1 VLTHASNPRV
11 RASLNLYASAVEFN
25 FFVCTVQLDR
35 PSHYKTEALLW
46 LCEIL
51 LDKEQQ
57 LASAFA
63 NRSKSRALRNTDKAF
78 PVRSITCEPLRANE
92 DAYKTLFSLYN

>member
-1 VLTHASNPRV
+1 
-11 RASLNLYASAVEFN
+11 
-25 FFVCTVQLDR
+25 
-35 PSHYKTEALLW
+35 
-46 LCEIL
+46 L